1 MELLSFHFD
10 LMSSFLA
17 LFLKHLISTKGL
29 SDEQQENDCWAVNH
43 YTQVYLSNQC
53 SPDELNRLGTLT
65 KHLERAFVLALKA
78 LDKRT

>member
-29 SDEQQENDCWAVNH
+29 SDEQQENDC
-43 YTQVYLSNQC
+43 
-53 SPDELNRLGTLT
+53 
-65 KHLERAFVLALKA
+65 
-78 LDKRT
+78 